1 MKKTIKKIIISI
13 LIAIFI
19 LPASFSQALA
29 TDNFWFHQD
38 YPEWYV
44 KTFDV
49 SNPTEIFGE
58 RYTAAQVQWIF
69 YSIPAHIMTALTLGR
84 PEPWICV
91 YSADLGSCI
100 TGAIQVLK
108 EVIERM
114 YNFFSFPIRLITDSE
129 TGTQLARD
137 HNFSLYSFLYNN
149 ELSGTGYLLRKIS
162 KLTSLPEAKA
172 QGFGYTSG
180 GAAVQ
185 RLWQATRNIS
195 YGLLILVIIAF
206 ALMIMFRVKI
216 SPQAVITVQSAL
228 PKVVIGLVLI
238 TFSYA
243 IAGFLIDLMY
253 VVIGI
258 ISSIITA
265 SGLVKSD
272 YLATDLFKDLTS
284 DRNVFVLSWQYVI
297 MFLFGTISTIFSA
310 GILGGFLLVLFFF
323 AVLIVTIFNSF
334 KILWLMIKTY
344 LSIILSIVAAP
355 LQILIGIVSPIGGGF
370 GQWAKNFI
378 ANLAVY
384 PTVGV
389 MFFLAF
395 FFIVQACQVGSD
407 KEIHYQILNFLANS
421 APFQINVGALDT
433 TTSWDPPLTWGTNS
447 GRFLWMLASFS
458 IYMMIPK
465 VVDIIKSMIEGKPF
479 AYGTAIGEAV
489 SGPFVIAGQAS
500 KTAQEIKGGL
510 KLLLGR
516 EEATTP
522 PPKSKIEAPPRGS
535 VERPTPL
542 ANKR

>member
-19 LPASFSQALA
+19 LPASSSQAFA
-29 TDNFWFHQD
+29 ADNLWFHQD

-58 RYTAAQVQWIF
+58 RYTAAQVNWIF
-69 YSIPAHIMTALTLGR
+69 YSIPAHMMTALTLGR

-91 YSADLGSCI
+91 FSADLGSCI
-100 TGAIQVLK
+100 TGAVQVLK

-114 YNFFSFPIRLITDSE
+114 YNFFSFPIRLITDNE

-195 YGLLILVIIAF
+195 YGLLIIIIIAF

-258 ISSIITA
+258 TSSIIKA
-265 SGLVKSD
+265 SGLVDSG
-272 YLATDLFKDLTS
+272 YSAIDLFKDLTS
-284 DRNVFVLSWQYVI
+284 DRNVLVLSWHYVL
-297 MFLFGTISTIFSA
+297 MFLLGTIATIFSA
-310 GILGGFLLVLFFF
+310 GFFGGFLLILFFF
-323 AVLIVTIFNSF
+323 VVLIATIFNSF

-344 LSIILSIVAAP
+344 VSIILSIVAAP

-395 FFIVQACQVGSD
+395 FFAVQATGGSTVGD
-407 KEIHYQILNFLANS
+407 FLARA
-421 APFQINVGALDT
+421 APFQISPRALEST
-433 TTSWDPPLTWGTNS
+433 TNWDPPLTWGTNS
-447 GRFLWMLASFS
+447 GRFLWMLASFA

-465 VVDIIKSMIEGKPF
+465 VADIIKSMIEGKPF

-489 SGPFVIAGQAS
+489 APAVGVGKMGLQYTATESEIRYKSIPQGKAIPEGTARGKKFFDMLRAMGQV
-500 KTAQEIKGGL
+500 K
-510 KLLLGR
+510 
-516 EEATTP
+516 
-522 PPKSKIEAPPRGS
+522 
-535 VERPTPL
+535 
-542 ANKR
+542 

>member
-19 LPASFSQALA
+19 LPASSSQAFA
-29 TDNFWFHQD
+29 ADNLWFHPD

-58 RYTAAQVQWIF
+58 RYTAAQVNWIF
-69 YSIPAHIMTALTLGR
+69 YSIPSHMMTALTLGR

-91 YSADLGSCI
+91 FSADLGSCI
-100 TGAIQVLK
+100 TGAVQVLK

-114 YNFFSFPIRLITDSE
+114 YNFFSFPIRLITDNE

-185 RLWQATRNIS
+185 RLWQATRNMS
-195 YGLLILVIIAF
+195 YGLLIIIIIAF

-258 ISSIITA
+258 ISSIIKA
-265 SGLVKSD
+265 FGLVDSG
-272 YLATDLFKDLTS
+272 YSAIDLFKDLTS
-284 DRNVFVLSWQYVI
+284 DRNVLVLSWHYVL
-297 MFLFGTISTIFSA
+297 MFLLGTIATIFSA
-310 GILGGFLLVLFFF
+310 GFFGGLLLILFLFV
-323 AVLIVTIFNSF
+323 VLIATIFNSF

-344 LSIILSIVAAP
+344 ASIILSIVTAP

-395 FFIVQACQVGSD
+395 FFAVQATGGSTVGD
-407 KEIHYQILNFLANS
+407 FLARA
-421 APFQINVGALDT
+421 APFQISPRALEST
-433 TTSWDPPLTWGTNS
+433 TNWDPPLTWGTNS

-465 VVDIIKSMIEGKPF
+465 VADIIKSMIEGKPF

-489 SGPFVIAGQAS
+489 APAVGAGKMGLQYTATQSEIRYKSISQGEEIPGGIARTKKLFDILRATGQV
-500 KTAQEIKGGL
+500 K
-510 KLLLGR
+510 
-516 EEATTP
+516 
-522 PPKSKIEAPPRGS
+522 
-535 VERPTPL
+535 
-542 ANKR
+542 